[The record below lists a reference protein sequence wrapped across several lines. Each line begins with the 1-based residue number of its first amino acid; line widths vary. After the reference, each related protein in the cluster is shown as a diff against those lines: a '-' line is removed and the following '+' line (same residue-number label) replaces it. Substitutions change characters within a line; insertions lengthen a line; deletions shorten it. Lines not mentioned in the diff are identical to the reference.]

1 MTDFF
6 ELPAD
11 ENVMDKKDSANI
23 VLESI
28 QAIYIPIRPE
38 ELTYIGTQLP
48 LYNLNTMLFGNENWL
63 DMDLLNQEVIG
74 PHVSGMRVISD
85 VNSAISNGS
94 QDIFSNY
101 FSLAQDHAAF
111 IESVASHHILK
122 RRQFLAKLRQH
133 PGYFGEH
140 TSIIFFGK
148 NSNENG
154 SAQVLE
160 YSNKRLKNLGIYDG
174 IKYNNEV
181 GKR

>member
-1 MTDFF
+1 MPF
-6 ELPAD
+6 
-11 ENVMDKKDSANI
+11 
-23 VLESI
+23 
-28 QAIYIPIRPE
+28 
-38 ELTYIGTQLP
+38 
-48 LYNLNTMLFGNENWL
+48 YNLNTMLFGNENWL
-63 DMDLLNQEVIG
+63 DMGILNQEVIG

-85 VNSAISNGS
+85 VNSAISNCS

-148 NSNENG
+148 NLNENG

-160 YSNKRLKNLGIYDG
+160 YSNKRLKNLVIYDG